1 MNDIGNEN
9 GIPFEDA
16 LSQLEQIVRS
26 LDAGQAKLETALES
40 YEKGV
45 RLLRHCHGILKNAER
60 RIEILKKVSSDG
72 VMETERALEQ
82 DFLSDA
88 NLPGQH
94 RTAESGSDASDRNP
108 SGHVRKKRVR
118 KTTILHD
125 SEQHDDIPF
134 DYE

>member
-1 MNDIGNEN
+1 MSDIDNEK
-9 GIPFEDA
+9 GIPFEEA

-26 LDAGQAKLETALES
+26 LDAGQTKLETALES
-40 YEKGV
+40 YEKGI
-45 RLLRHCHGILKNAER
+45 RLLRHCHSILQNAER
-60 RIEILKKVSSDG
+60 RIEILKKVSPDG
-72 VMETERALEQ
+72 VMETEKAGEQ
-82 DFLSDA
+82 DFLSNA

-94 RTAESGSDASDRNP
+94 RTAESVPDASNKNA
-108 SGHVRKKRVR
+108 GGQVRKKKVR